1 MAKESKGKNL
11 QEIFLVIISKHDFT
25 ENIIAILDDYS
36 DRNGEQ
42 IFKKSEIIQYLNIKT
57 KAANRGSKSRAGFA
71 NHYAIYV
78 LIEDYLNGGF
88 AEHGGYADYEGAKFS
103 ELFRRQRELPFGSK
117 LQNHALNHRLN
128 EEFKKFFPT
137 CEHLPI
143 IRDAESNRYWIN
155 EPLIVVQIDK
165 KKINLATPIAK
176 IIEAYVKARQSA
188 FSAFMTYCKE
198 IIEIQEESPEKAIK
212 FIKGLFRPNVDARVF
227 EIASFAV
234 LKQYYADQRIYWG
247 WSPEDLNEESLI
259 LYKTG
264 RTNANDGGIDF
275 VMKPLGRFFQV
286 TETVDAGKYFLDID
300 KVQRYPI
307 TFVVKTDETSEEILE
322 KISRQAEAKYQVKAI
337 IKKYI
342 ESVEEI
348 INIPKLIE
356 IFESVLKLGYGA
368 KVIEE
373 IVLQSRVEF
382 NVESEEQDVLAFD
395 KAESNLDKK
404 TTK

>member
-1 MAKESKGKNL
+1 MSNTLKN
-11 QEIFLVIISKHDFT
+11 QEIFSVSVPKHGFTSKII
-25 ENIIAILDDYS
+25 EILDKYTDGH
-36 DRNGEQ
+36 GEELLN
-42 IFKKSEIIQYLNIKT
+42 SNELLQYLNIKT

-78 LIEDYLNGGF
+78 LVEDYINGGF
-88 AEHGGYADYEGAKFS
+88 GNGNSYSDYQGAKFS
-103 ELFRRQRELPFGSK
+103 DLFRRQRELPFGSK

-128 EEFKKFFPT
+128 EEFKKYFPT
-137 CEHLPI
+137 CENLPI

-155 EPLIVVQIDK
+155 EQLIVSGK
-165 KKINLATPIAK
+165 FNLAKPVIE
-176 IIEAYVKARQSA
+176 IIKAYIKARQSA
-188 FSAFMTYCKE
+188 FTEFMKYCQE
-198 IIEIQEESPEKAIK
+198 IIDIQDESPEKAIE
-212 FIKGLFRPNVDARVF
+212 FIKGLFKPNVDARVF

-247 WSPEDLNEESLI
+247 WSPDELIEESLV

-307 TFVVKTDETSEEILE
+307 TFVVKTNESSDEIIE
-322 KISRQAEAKYQVKAI
+322 KIARQAEAKYQIKAI
-337 IKKYI
+337 VKKYI

-348 INIPKLIE
+348 INIPRLME
-356 IFESVLKLGYGA
+356 IFEQVLKAGKGGD
-368 KVIEE
+368 VIEE

-382 NVESEEQDVLAFD
+382 NVEAEEQDVLAFE
-395 KAESNLDKK
+395 KAESRPAKK
-404 TTK
+404 AT

>member
-1 MAKESKGKNL
+1 VD
-11 QEIFLVIISKHDFT
+11 IV
-25 ENIIAILDDYS
+25 
-36 DRNGEQ
+36 
-42 IFKKSEIIQYLNIKT
+42 QYLNIKT

-78 LIEDYLNGGF
+78 LVEDYLNGGF
-88 AEHGGYADYEGAKFS
+88 DESDKYSNYEGAIFS
-103 ELFRRQRELPFGSK
+103 NLFYRQRELPFGSK

-128 EEFKKFFPT
+128 EEFKKYFPT
-137 CEHLPI
+137 SEHLPI

-155 EPLIVVQIDK
+155 EKLIISGT
-165 KKINLATPIAK
+165 INLAQSIK
-176 IIEAYVKARQSA
+176 DIIEAYIKARQSA
-188 FSAFMTYCKE
+188 FSEFIDYCQK
-198 IIEIQEESPEKAIK
+198 IIDIQEDSPEKAIK
-212 FIKGLFRPNVDARVF
+212 FIKSLFRPNVDARVF

-247 WSPEDLNEESLI
+247 WSPEELIEESLT

-307 TFVVKTDETSEEILE
+307 TFVVKTNESSEEILD
-322 KISRQAEAKYQVKAI
+322 KIAHQAETKYQIKAI
-337 IKKYI
+337 VKKYI
-342 ESVEEI
+342 ESIEEV
-348 INIPKLIE
+348 INIPMLVK
-356 IFESVLKLGYGA
+356 IFEQILEVGKGVS
-368 KVIEE
+368 VIEE

-382 NVESEEQDVLAFD
+382 NVEAEEQDILAFEQK
-395 KAESNLDKK
+395 KA
-404 TTK
+404 

>member
-1 MAKESKGKNL
+1 MS
-11 QEIFLVIISKHDFT
+11 IHKHDFT
-25 ENIIAILDDYS
+25 GEIVSILD
-36 DRNGEQ
+36 RNTKGKGEE
-42 IFKKSEIIQYLNIKT
+42 ILNKSEIIQYLNIKT

-78 LIEDYLNGGF
+78 LVEDYLNGGF
-88 AEHGGYADYEGAKFS
+88 DKKSSYSDYDGAKFS
-103 ELFRRQRELPFGSK
+103 DLFRRQRELPFGSK

-128 EEFKKFFPT
+128 EEFKKYFPA

-155 EPLIVVQIDK
+155 EKLIVTAGV
-165 KKINLATPIAK
+165 NLAKSIK
-176 IIEAYVKARQSA
+176 EIIEAYVKARQSA
-188 FSAFMTYCKE
+188 FSEFMAYCQE
-198 IIEIQEESPEKAIK
+198 IIDIQEESPEKAIG

-227 EIASFAV
+227 EIASFAI
-234 LKQYYADQRIYWG
+234 LKQHYADQRIYWG
-247 WSPEDLNEESLI
+247 WSPEELIEESLV

-307 TFVVKTDETSEEILE
+307 TFVVKTNESAGEIVQ
-322 KISRQAEAKYQVKAI
+322 KIAKQAEAKYQIKAI
-337 IKKYI
+337 VKKYI
-342 ESVEEI
+342 ESVEEV
-348 INIPKLIE
+348 INIPRLME
-356 IFESVLKLGYGA
+356 IFEQVLSAGQGA
-368 KVIEE
+368 SVIEE

-382 NVESEEQDVLAFD
+382 NVEAEEQDVLAFE
-395 KAESNLDKK
+395 KAESGATKK
-404 TTK
+404 AT